1 MFEPRRQF
9 LFLTITD
16 ASATCAVV
24 IFTSVDSS
32 GHWTD
37 WSIKV
42 SVKENEVP
50 TEKNSSRASIFAT
63 KASYISN
70 QS

>member
-9 LFLTITD
+9 LFLTIND

-37 WSIKV
+37 WSIKSLAMLLFV
-42 SVKENEVP
+42 CQF
-50 TEKNSSRASIFAT
+50 SRDDIGYEDSRI
-63 KASYISN
+63 
-70 QS
+70 

>member
-1 MFEPRRQF
+1 MSQYIP
-9 LFLTITD
+9 
-16 ASATCAVV
+16 VV
-24 IFTSVDSS
+24 DKTYICLLANNFGKSV
-32 GHWTD
+32 
-37 WSIKV
+37 KV

-70 QS
+70 